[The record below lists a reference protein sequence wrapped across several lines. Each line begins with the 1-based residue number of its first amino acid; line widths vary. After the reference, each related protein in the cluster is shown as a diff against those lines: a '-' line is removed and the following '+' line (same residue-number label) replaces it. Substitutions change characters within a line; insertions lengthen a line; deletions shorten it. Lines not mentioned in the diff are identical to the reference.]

1 MTEITPEP
9 LYPVLLHRFADEFSR
24 LEVPVNFIDE
34 TLSILYT
41 FHDPENKYTLPA
53 KMAEFTFTYNLDAS
67 AEKTKSALKTFLI
80 YYNSVVALIEELEIE
95 NNIERSVIKLDNLSK
110 ALLGIRGGYT
120 EENRTAV
127 RYWLGNALRGF
138 IARFKIPTETSRKMI
153 EYVDTTFDPG
163 LAKIFHTAVAIVGKI
178 GSDEWEITDLQLGI
192 SLLLLFTSKVNSLR
206 KAAIEMMER
215 GEMPQ

>member
-1 MTEITPEP
+1 MEQLKAEP

-24 LEVPVNFIDE
+24 LGVPVNFIDE

-53 KMAEFTFTYNLDAS
+53 KMAEFTFTYNLAES
-67 AEKTKSALKTFLI
+67 EEKTKASLKLFGD
-80 YYNSVVALIEELEIE
+80 YYTCIRLLLEDLE
-95 NNIERSVIKLDNLSK
+95 FEDNIERSVKKLDNLSK
-110 ALLGIRGGYT
+110 ALLDIRGGRT

-138 IARFKIPTETSRKMI
+138 IARFKIPTKSSKKMI
-153 EYVDTTFDPG
+153 EHVDKTFDPG
-163 LAKIFHTAVAIVGKI
+163 LAKMFHTAVALVGKI
-178 GSDEWEITDLQLGI
+178 GSDDWEITDLQLGI
-192 SLLLLFTSKVNSLR
+192 SVLLLFTSKVNAIR
-206 KAAIEMMER
+206 KTAIEMMEQ

>member
-1 MTEITPEP
+1 MDPIKPEP

-53 KMAEFTFTYNLDAS
+53 KMAEFTFAYNLDAS
-67 AEKTKSALKTFLI
+67 AEKTKAALNTFI
-80 YYNSVVALIEELEIE
+80 SYYNSVVALLEELEID
-95 NNIERSVIKLDNLSK
+95 NNIDRSVLKIDNLSK

-138 IARFKIPTETSRKMI
+138 IARFKIPTKTSRKMI
-153 EYVDTTFDPG
+153 EYVDATFDPG

-178 GSDEWEITDLQLGI
+178 GSEACEETDLYLGI
-192 SLLLLFTSKVNSLR
+192 SVLVLFTSKVNAIR
-206 KAAIEMMER
+206 KAALAMMER